1 MSKREYSKPM
11 LSSSSKFERRGLL
24 ASCCQTEAQACA
36 AGTVNPPF
44 GPAQQACDPG
54 QDVAKFQ
61 NVQNTGASTT

>member
-36 AGTVNPPF
+36 AGEVSSPF
-44 GPAQQACDPG
+44 GSQQVCDPG
-54 QDVAKFQ
+54 QDAAKFQ
-61 NVQNTGASTT
+61 NAQIKGASTT